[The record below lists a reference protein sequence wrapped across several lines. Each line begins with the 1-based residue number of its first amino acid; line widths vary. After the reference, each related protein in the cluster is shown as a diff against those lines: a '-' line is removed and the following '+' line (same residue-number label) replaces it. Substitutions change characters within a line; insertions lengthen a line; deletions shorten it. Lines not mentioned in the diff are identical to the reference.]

1 MWAAELGIRVGRL
14 GSRRETERLDEQ
26 QWGANPALRC
36 STNNALENW
45 LWREAWSTKLSVS
58 LRIIFVRTL
67 RDFQRIL
74 TKFRGIKKS

>member
-36 STNNALENW
+36 STNNATRKLALE
-45 LWREAWSTKLSVS
+45 RGMEHQTFSVPS
-58 LRIIFVRTL
+58 HNFCPYT
-67 RDFQRIL
+67 QRFSAHFDEI
-74 TKFRGIKKS
+74 